1 MEKKFHFTQPFLES
15 FKETINLLSEQLDK
29 LNTLEKGFTNEMGVY
44 NCSYKMRYITP
55 SDIAEYISNIH
66 KGMRNDLIS
75 SNPCDLEMFAS
86 EFVRRTMERH
96 ECEPFNAPGLM
107 GNNFIDTKNT
117 GLQDMLVIHANAVYN
132 RIVRAPYEQKENYEE
147 LKKGDLN
154 VINEMHYAA
163 NMKKIIDN
171 MPDMIES
178 MDGAEIY
185 KHSPLIGKAFRA
197 AIEEFIMFATT
208 LNAITVNSMVAYCIP
223 AATFVTKSVKS
234 EDESGDVEK
243 NTFSEYV
250 TECCFL
256 KTNTM
261 SIENRIPFNC
271 NMRNVVLQD
280 TSAVFNDTRNAVK
293 FIINDSRSPIHELL
307 VKYATIG
314 RGEYGAEMIKQAFLT
329 HRHGYN
335 GQSLKSEVQ
344 KRMEDRTSF
353 HTDDGWFDKI
363 VYGSQLLD
371 SNYREDNP
379 GNHHEHSI
387 AYDMRTIYKMFSC
400 HHNDNEH
407 LANNIVKVGNI
418 ICGLVESYS
427 YNQYEVFRDNLRDVL
442 AVLAE
447 IMTKDMLSLYHN
459 NHKVLIY
466 RDDMNDTMIPG
477 YMYCEAFVMEAENTT
492 NATDATNAG
501 GQATTA
507 NANQQQGNKTVV
519 HNKTE
524 GMNQSTTMQKAKD
537 KILEI
542 IRKFGEYI
550 RNTINQIFPKFNA
563 GHAAEIKWVDAH
575 KQLNDEI
582 IQALDGKLKDK
593 DGNPK
598 PKFSITVDN
607 YPDYHLP
614 MTPIEDLKNKV
625 NRLLT
630 NFNSRENAQQW
641 LDKPENNG
649 IEGFKKELL
658 FEQVAK
664 QNPQSAQDIQ
674 RLTHDFLLY
683 GENGKPT
690 TQGATELTGEKFQ
703 SLTEN
708 LGKNVVQAMKVYT
721 TDISDIMAK
730 LTDSIKKIAEEE
742 KKLTEANEKAAQN
755 NQQQTQFKP
764 VAEQLFNVVTEV
776 TKACYVPA
784 MSTLSKEF
792 YGNSYNCYRDIVAE
806 YQRMQTNGVDMNANQ
821 KQAEPKPADQ
831 GQKTENAG
839 ETAEEVANANAD
851 TGTPA
856 NPSGT

>member
-86 EFVRRTMERH
+86 EFVRRTMEKH

-147 LKKGDLN
+147 LKKGDLK
-154 VINEMHYAA
+154 VINDMHYVA
-163 NMKKIIDN
+163 NMKKIIDG
-171 MPDMIES
+171 MPDMIEN

-208 LNAITVNSMVAYCIP
+208 LNAITVSSMVAFSIP
-223 AATFVTKSVKS
+223 TATFAIKAAKPEE
-234 EDESGDVEK
+234 EDGNVEK
-243 NTFSEYV
+243 DAFSEYV

-335 GQSLKSEVQ
+335 GRPLQSEVQ
-344 KRMEDRTSF
+344 RRMEERTSF

-477 YMYCEAFVMEAENTT
+477 YMYCEAFVMEAEN
-492 NATDATNAG
+492 APNAG
-501 GQATTA
+501 GQATTATA

-519 HNKTE
+519 HNNTQ
-524 GMNQSTTMQKAKD
+524 GMNQGNAMQKVKD

-575 KQLNDEI
+575 KQLNEEI
-582 IQALDGKLKDK
+582 KQALDGQLKDK
-593 DGNPK
+593 EGNPK
-598 PKFSITVDN
+598 PKFDITVDN

-614 MTPIEDLKNKV
+614 TDPIKTLHNNV
-625 NRLLT
+625 NQLLT
-630 NFNSRENAQQW
+630 SNFNSRENAQKW
-641 LDKPENNG
+641 LDDPANNG
-649 IEGFKKELL
+649 VEGFKKALL

-683 GENGKPT
+683 GENGKPAQ
-690 TQGATELTGEKFQ
+690 QGATKLDGAKFQ
-703 SLTEN
+703 SLYEN
-708 LGKNVVQAMKVYT
+708 LGKNVVEAMKIYT
-721 TDISDIMAK
+721 TEIGGTMSK
-730 LTDSIKKIAEEE
+730 LADSIKKIAEEE
-742 KKLTEANEKAAQN
+742 KKLTEANEKAVQN

-764 VAEQLFNVVTEV
+764 VAEQLFNVVNEV

-821 KQAEPKPADQ
+821 KPAEQQNATEAKPESAESIT
-831 GQKTENAG
+831 GTNNTN
-839 ETAEEVANANAD
+839 TAE
-851 TGTPA
+851 TKQ
-856 NPSGT
+856 

>member
-86 EFVRRTMERH
+86 EFVRRTMEKH

-147 LKKGDLN
+147 LKKGDLK
-154 VINEMHYAA
+154 VINDMHYAA
-163 NMKKIIDN
+163 NMKKIIDG

-208 LNAITVNSMVAYCIP
+208 LNAITVSSMVAFSIP
-223 AATFVTKSVKS
+223 TATFATKAVKPEE
-234 EDESGDVEK
+234 EDSNVEK
-243 NTFSEYV
+243 DAFSEYV

-335 GQSLKSEVQ
+335 GRPLQSEVQ
-344 KRMEDRTSF
+344 RRMEERTSF

-407 LANNIVKVGNI
+407 LANNVVKVGNI
-418 ICGLVESYS
+418 ICGLVEGYS

-477 YMYCEAFVMEAENTT
+477 YMYCEAFVMEAEN
-492 NATDATNAG
+492 APNAG
-501 GQATTA
+501 GQATTTTA

-519 HNKTE
+519 HNNTQ
-524 GMNQSTTMQKAKD
+524 GMNQSTTMQKVKD

-563 GHAAEIKWVDAH
+563 GHAAEIKWVEAH
-575 KQLNDEI
+575 KQLNEEI
-582 IQALDGKLKDK
+582 AQALDGQLKDK

-607 YPDYHLP
+607 YPDYSLP
-614 MTPIEDLKNKV
+614 VKPIEELKNSV
-625 NRLLT
+625 NQLLT
-630 NFNSRENAQQW
+630 SNFNSRENAQKW
-641 LDKPENNG
+641 LDDPKNNG
-649 IEGFKKELL
+649 VEGFKKALL
-658 FEQVAK
+658 FPDVAK

-674 RLTHDFLLY
+674 NMTHDFLLY
-683 GENGKPT
+683 GGREGGKPAQ
-690 TQGATELTGEKFQ
+690 QGATELDGKKFK

-708 LGKNVVQAMKVYT
+708 LGKNIVDAMKVYT
-721 TDISDIMAK
+721 TDIGDIMTK
-730 LTDSIKKIAEEE
+730 LADSIKKIAEEE

-821 KQAEPKPADQ
+821 KQAEQQNATEPKPESAEDIT
-831 GQKTENAG
+831 GTGKTD
-839 ETAEEVANANAD
+839 TAEAKQ
-851 TGTPA
+851 G
-856 NPSGT
+856 

>member
-44 NCSYKMRYITP
+44 NCSYKLRYITP

-86 EFVRRTMERH
+86 EFVRRTMEKH

-117 GLQDMLVIHANAVYN
+117 GLQDMLVIHANTVYN
-132 RIVRAPYEQKENYEE
+132 RIVRTPYEQKENYEE

-163 NMKKIIDN
+163 NMKKIIN
-171 MPDMIES
+171 SMPEMIES
-178 MDGAEIY
+178 MDGSEIY

-223 AATFVTKSVKS
+223 TATFVTKSAKP
-234 EDESGDVEK
+234 EDESDDVEK

-335 GQSLKSEVQ
+335 GQSLQSEVQ
-344 KRMEDRTSF
+344 RRMEERTSF

-477 YMYCEAFVMEAENTT
+477 YMYCESFVMEAENTP
-492 NATDATNAG
+492 NAG
-501 GQATTA
+501 GQATTT

-519 HNKTE
+519 HNNTQ
-524 GMNQSTTMQKAKD
+524 GMNQSTTMQKVKD

-550 RNTINQIFPKFNA
+550 RNTISQIFPKFNA

-582 IQALDGKLKDK
+582 AQALDGQLKDK
-593 DGNPK
+593 EGNPK

-607 YPDYHLP
+607 YPDYSLP
-614 MTPIEDLKNKV
+614 VKPIEELKNNV
-625 NRLLT
+625 NQLVT
-630 NFNSRENAQQW
+630 SNFNSRENAQKW
-641 LDKPENNG
+641 LDNPQNNG
-649 IEGFKKELL
+649 TEGFKKALL
-658 FEQVAK
+658 FPAVAK

-674 RLTHDFLLY
+674 SMTHDFLLY
-683 GENGKPT
+683 GGREGGKPT
-690 TQGATELTGEKFQ
+690 TQGTKELKGQDFN
-703 SLTEN
+703 SLVGN
-708 LGKNVVQAMKVYT
+708 LGKNIVDAMKVYT
-721 TDISDIMAK
+721 TDIGDIMTK

-742 KKLTEANEKAAQN
+742 KKLSEANEKAAQN

-764 VAEQLFNVVTEV
+764 VAEQLFNVVNEV

-821 KQAEPKPADQ
+821 KPADQ
-831 GQKTENAG
+831 SQPTEDADNA
-839 ETAEEVANANAD
+839 AAAA
-851 TGTPA
+851 GTPA
-856 NPSGT
+856 NTGTNAGANAGTNANPTV